1 MPVKVYPAYATMSNK
16 GASPLPNERSIILS
30 NATCINQPSNPL
42 TNSQLRA
49 SGLNLGK
56 KKPKLESSDE
66 INFQSKDKKGC
77 WNSMLAGLNNASCP
91 NQSRNPL
98 SNSQLIASGLNLES
112 NGIKLDLR

>member
-56 KKPKLESSDE
+56 KKNLNLRAQMKLIPKVK
-66 INFQSKDKKGC
+66 IKKGV
-77 WNSMLAGLNNASCP
+77 
-91 NQSRNPL
+91 
-98 SNSQLIASGLNLES
+98 
-112 NGIKLDLR
+112 GIQCCDPIQEIVWLV